1 MKFLILK
8 IFIVFFAAITI
19 SGCFDIRREIKFY
32 PNGGGIEK
40 LYITLEKSFF
50 DTFQTFASYDQTG
63 KQKRKLDSLM
73 NNELLQRG
81 ILTDVL
87 RTGGTSVKD
96 VLVTDK
102 SDGSK
107 VIYIEYTFD
116 DPASL
121 TKIVKEATYSFSNQ
135 LNINFS
141 TLKFYDEPDK
151 IRFKYIV
158 RNASRSFDDS
168 LALSTFSSIIAS
180 KQITT
185 SIEFPFEVTGSNSN
199 SQNGNI
205 ITWEFPLYDAM
216 FNQIEMNAEMK
227 KQEGLDLPYAEK
239 VEKQLEKIDKNK
251 SPLIRVQVYNA
262 NKEPVKI
269 GTGIIVKDDELVTN
283 FNLMNLIEG
292 QGYFSV
298 ILNNDSL
305 AGVDEMQE
313 SDLDQKGDLVILRFS
328 NHEKVKPLKYASMEV
343 KYGDKVRIFYYPNTL
358 SSVVYS
364 MEGTITGQ
372 KKWNKISLVE
382 VKPAKPIS
390 LDGGAVFNDNGE
402 FVGLITTA
410 YPGEVGKMYLIPALY
425 IKTKVK

>member
-1 MKFLILK
+1 MKFLIIK
-8 IFIVFFAAITI
+8 IFIVFFAAISI

-40 LYITLEKSFF
+40 LYITLEKEFF
-50 DTFQTFASYDQTG
+50 DTFQTYASYDKTG
-63 KQKRKLDSLM
+63 RQKRKLDSLM

-116 DPASL
+116 EPAAIN
-121 TKIVKEATYSFSNQ
+121 KIVKEATYSFSNQ
-135 LNINFS
+135 LNINFT
-141 TLKFYDEPDK
+141 TLKFYDETDK
-151 IRFKYIV
+151 VRFKYIV

-168 LALSTFSSIIAS
+168 LALAVFSSIIAS
-180 KQITT
+180 KRIST
-185 SIEFPFEVTGSNSN
+185 SIEFPFDVTTSNSN
-199 SQNGNI
+199 SQSGNI
-205 ITWEFPLYDAM
+205 VTWEFPLYDALY
-216 FNQIEMNAEMK
+216 NQIEMNAEMK

-239 VEKQLEKIDKNK
+239 VEKQVEKIDKNK
-251 SPLIRVQVYNA
+251 NPLIRVQVYNA

-269 GTGIIVKDDELVTN
+269 GTGVIVKDDELVTN
-283 FNLMNLIEG
+283 FTLMNLIEG

-313 SDLDQKGDLVILRFS
+313 SDLDQKGDLVILRF
-328 NHEKVKPLKYASMEV
+328 NNFEKVKPLKYAAMDV

-382 VKPAKPIS
+382 IKPAKPIS

-402 FVGLITTA
+402 FVGLVTTA
-410 YPGEVGKMYLIPALY
+410 FDGEVGKLYLIPAMY
-425 IKTKVK
+425 IRMKVK

>member
-8 IFIVFFAAITI
+8 IFAVFFIAISI

-40 LYITLEKSFF
+40 LYITLDKAFF
-50 DTFQTFASYDQTG
+50 DTFQLLASYDQTG
-63 KQKRKLDSLM
+63 RQKKKLDSLM

-87 RTGGTSVKD
+87 KTGGTSVKD

-102 SDGSK
+102 NDGSK
-107 VIYIEYTFD
+107 EIYIEYTFD
-116 DPASL
+116 EPAAL

-151 IRFKYIV
+151 IRFKYVV
-158 RNASRSFDDS
+158 RNATRSFDDS
-168 LALSTFSSIIAS
+168 LALATFSSVIAS
-180 KQITT
+180 KKIST

-199 SQNGNI
+199 SINGNI
-205 ITWEFPLYDAM
+205 VTWEYPLYDALY
-216 FNQIEMNAEMK
+216 NQIEMNAEMK

-251 SPLIRVQVYNA
+251 NPLIRIQVYNA

-283 FNLMNLIEG
+283 FALMNLIEG

-313 SDLDQKGDLVILRFS
+313 SDLDPKGDLVILRFS
-328 NHEKVKPLKYASMEV
+328 NYEKVKPLKYASMDV
-343 KYGDKVRIFYYPNTL
+343 KYGDKVRIYYYPNTL

-382 VKPAKPIS
+382 IKPAKPVS
-390 LDGGAVFNDNGE
+390 LDGGAVFNDNGD
-402 FVGLITTA
+402 FVGLITIA
-410 YPGEVGKMYLIPALY
+410 YDGEVGKMYLIPAMY